1 MANWG
6 RLVWR
11 KVYGKALN
19 DPFRARNVLKGTRMI
34 SAMMHEVLMSRAEM
48 TGGSG
53 ADRDL

>member
-48 TGGSG
+48 TEGSG